1 MAVDRG
7 DEARGHVVAEEPI
20 ELSRYGAS
28 LLRSMANT
36 STTAKRP
43 RSAAAPKASTRRWG
57 RLAHGSRDRLKPA
70 VADRPPCNAP
80 EASPSH

>member
-1 MAVDRG
+1 MAVGRG

-43 RSAAAPKASTRRWG
+43 RSAAAP
-57 RLAHGSRDRLKPA
+57 
-70 VADRPPCNAP
+70 
-80 EASPSH
+80 